1 MTRMTREEAAEILD
15 GRNIV
20 GRAAYLEALEVA
32 ANALCTRTAYMKE
45 LDEVVNT
52 LCESVALRAQQA
64 PTKLDRS
71 RWKGCEYC
79 KDIPK
84 SFLKGFCYACGR
96 PLTEEA
102 WAELERRI
110 GGNGYETDI

>member
-1 MTRMTREEAAEILD
+1 MTREEAAEILD

-45 LDEVVNT
+45 LDE
-52 LCESVALRAQQA
+52 A

-71 RWKGCEYC
+71 RWKGCNYC
-79 KDIPK
+79 NKYGFGNTRPD
-84 SFLKGFCYACGR
+84 FCYGCGK
-96 PLTEEA
+96 PQNEKA

-110 GGNGYETDI
+110 GGNDGN